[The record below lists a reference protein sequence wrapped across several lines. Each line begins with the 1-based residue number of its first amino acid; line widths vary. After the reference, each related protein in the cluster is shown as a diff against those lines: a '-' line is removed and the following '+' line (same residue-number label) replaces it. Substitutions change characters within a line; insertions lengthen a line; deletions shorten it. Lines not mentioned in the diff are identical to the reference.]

1 MIYAAV
7 RYPDEIVDS
16 FPLPPAAK
24 YGMLAKW
31 GADYERALKGY
42 SGVSWILAGFA
53 EVVRKHAIPHEHYR
67 EFLKA
72 MWRDVEPVP
81 FGDLQ
86 DLILN
91 YVYGSAMVVGYFRA
105 HV

>member
-1 MIYAAV
+1 MERWTALEERVQSSGDFSRPAREVLRSFSSSFFLVTRFSPAAKRPEVEMIYAAV

-42 SGVSWILAGFA
+42 
-53 EVVRKHAIPHEHYR
+53 
-67 EFLKA
+67 
-72 MWRDVEPVP
+72 
-81 FGDLQ
+81 
-86 DLILN
+86 
-91 YVYGSAMVVGYFRA
+91 
-105 HV
+105 